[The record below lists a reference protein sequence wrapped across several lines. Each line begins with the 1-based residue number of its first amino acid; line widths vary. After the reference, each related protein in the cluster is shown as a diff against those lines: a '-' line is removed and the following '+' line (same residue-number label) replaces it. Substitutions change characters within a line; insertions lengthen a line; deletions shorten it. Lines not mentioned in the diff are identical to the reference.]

1 MAKPFNELRR
11 KMSPESRAR
20 ADRLYRKQ
28 LQEMLLSEVR
38 KAQGLT
44 QREVAEALGI
54 EQASVSKIE
63 RQTDLYIS
71 TLRRFIEACGGT
83 LRIEVDFP
91 QGRVS
96 INQF

>member
-1 MAKPFNELRR
+1 MAKPFSELRK

-20 ADRLYRKQ
+20 ADRLHRK
-28 LQEMLLSEVR
+28 LREEMLLSEVR

-44 QREVAEALGI
+44 QQQVADTLGI

-71 TLRRFIEACGGT
+71 TLRRFIEACGGK

-91 QGRVS
+91 QGSVS
-96 INQF
+96 IKQF